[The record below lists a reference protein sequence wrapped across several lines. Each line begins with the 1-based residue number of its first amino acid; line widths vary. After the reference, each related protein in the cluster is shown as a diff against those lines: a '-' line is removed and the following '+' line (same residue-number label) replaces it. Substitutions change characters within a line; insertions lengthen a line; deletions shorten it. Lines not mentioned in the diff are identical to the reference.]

1 MFKFLRVPV
10 LSNFDFYETTRLRLT
25 WNIHVLLVFALI
37 PLIGM
42 SIALN
47 SIYIYYYSFGLVLLT
62 ASLIFMKRTGNYK
75 VISVS
80 VSTILYATVLLS
92 MFSVDAYIHYIEPF
106 WQLVVVLYVY
116 FIHGKFWGGLTMFAT
131 ILSTSLFFIFNLNE
145 SIGNLNELDF
155 ARLLSMGIELG
166 ICLSLIGYILHQ
178 FIYLKTHAEFEL
190 RTMNEALRNEKAL
203 VESQD
208 KEKTILLQEI
218 HHRVKNNLQIVMSLL
233 RMQAS
238 KIETSDAK
246 EHYNDAINR
255 VLTMSLIHQ
264 KLYESDNLSAVD
276 LSEYIESLASDILRS
291 SQSPIQID
299 KHFSVEVPTIGMK
312 TIVPVALIITELIS
326 NSVKHAFSDT
336 ENPQINLTVRL
347 NAETDK
353 LELIYSDNGTWVLSA
368 ESSFGTQLIEALT
381 EQLEGEYTLEI
392 LEEISRYHFSFVQQ
406 D

>member
-246 EHYNDAINR
+246 EHFNDAINR

-392 LEEISRYHFSFVQQ
+392 LEEISRYHFSFIQQ

>member
-75 VISVS
+75 VISVT

-178 FIYLKTHAEFEL
+178 FIYLKTYAEFEL
-190 RTMNEALRNEKAL
+190 RMMNEALRKEKAL

-233 RMQAS
+233 RMQAN

-246 EHYNDAINR
+246 EHFNDAINR